1 MHNLKL
7 LRKNINFF
15 ENDECPTCSQEIDLK
30 LKREKI
36 KTTKKRL
43 DDLKEG

>member
-1 MHNLKL
+1 MCN
-7 LRKNINFF
+7 
-15 ENDECPTCSQEIDLK
+15 TCSQEIDLK

-43 DDLKEG
+43 DDLKEGLDKSDIEEKL